1 MGSTSKPRTIRERV
15 IEFEKEFTD
24 QLEKIEKQ
32 ITDREKELEDLQLE
46 LKFVN
51 EEEYPKALETRILS
65 GDPTEANK
73 LKKLMDKL
81 QDQIQ
86 DKQEDL
92 VVYHNIKDR
101 FIAEKIEEARVF
113 ITPFNEERDAMAS
126 TAYQAMMKA
135 KKAYVDVLRKDS
147 QPLHSYYAADRLLQ
161 SILDHG
167 SITKPMTHFPMLSS
181 RKHSERMFHGNIYL
195 PITAEE
201 VTRFIKGTEHN
212 EDLDYLPAK

>member
-81 QDQIQ
+81 QHQIQ

-113 ITPFNEERDAMAS
+113 ITPFNEERDAMGI
-126 TAYQAMMKA
+126 YGI
-135 KKAYVDVLRKDS
+135 
-147 QPLHSYYAADRLLQ
+147 PSYDE
-161 SILDHG
+161 S
-167 SITKPMTHFPMLSS
+167 
-181 RKHSERMFHGNIYL
+181 
-195 PITAEE
+195 
-201 VTRFIKGTEHN
+201 
-212 EDLDYLPAK
+212 